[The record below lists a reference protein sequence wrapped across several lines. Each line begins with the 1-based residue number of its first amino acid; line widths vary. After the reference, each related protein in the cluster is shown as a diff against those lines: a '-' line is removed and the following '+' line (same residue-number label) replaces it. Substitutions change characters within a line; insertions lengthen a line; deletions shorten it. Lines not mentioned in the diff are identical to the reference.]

1 MTSILTNNAA
11 NTALLNLQNTVKNL
25 DKTQNEI
32 STGLRVSTAADNAS
46 YYSIATSLKSD
57 SSALTTISDSLDVAD
72 STLSTATSAIDKISD
87 VLSKIKDSLVT
98 ATTQGADRT
107 KIQAEI
113 STYQAQL
120 ATIASA
126 ASLNGQNFL
135 SVNSGATGYN
145 DTASFVSSLSRSSDG
160 SVSYGTITF
169 SKSDTAL
176 FDSDATGEGILD
188 AVDTATSGSYT
199 AADGTVTTSTAGT
212 GKSVANFDISALTD
226 SAADQATLNAYQK
239 QVEAAIKSVTAA
251 ASVLGS
257 TQSRIESQKD
267 FVDSLTTSVD
277 AGVSSLV
284 DADMNEASTRLSALQ
299 VQQQLGVQAL
309 SIANESSQSILKL
322 FQ

>member
-11 NTALLNLQNTVKNL
+11 NTALLNLQNTVKSL

-72 STLSTATSAIDKISD
+72 STLATATSAIDEISD

-107 KIQAEI
+107 KIQSEI
-113 STYQAQL
+113 ATYQAQL
-120 ATIASA
+120 KTISEA

-135 SVNSGATGYN
+135 SVDSSATGYN
-145 DTASFVSSLSRSSDG
+145 DTASFVASLSRSSDG

-169 SKSDTAL
+169 SKTDTAL
-176 FDSDATGEGILD
+176 FDSNGDIGILD
-188 AVDTATSGSYT
+188 KVDSTTTGSFT
-199 AADGTVTTSTAGT
+199 NADGTTAT
-212 GKSVANFDISALTD
+212 ATADGKSVFNLDISALTD
-226 SAADQATLNAYQK
+226 EGADLAMINAYQK

-251 ASVLGS
+251 SSVLGS

-267 FVDSLTTSVD
+267 FVDTLKTSVD

-299 VQQQLGVQAL
+299 VQQELGVQAL